1 MRHTN
6 FYHTSYKRKYHDIYI
21 QRGEEKMDKA
31 CMSPSEHA
39 KELLVDVMRDIVN
52 QFNSQMAKDVVS
64 LSEVNISKIE
74 AAVDYMMAE
83 LSAQ

>member
-1 MRHTN
+1 
-6 FYHTSYKRKYHDIYI
+6 
-21 QRGEEKMDKA
+21 MDKA

-52 QFNSQMAKDVVS
+52 QFNTQMSSEAIT
-64 LSEVNISKIE
+64 LSEANVSKIE
-74 AAVDYMMAE
+74 KVVDYMMAE

>member
-1 MRHTN
+1 
-6 FYHTSYKRKYHDIYI
+6 
-21 QRGEEKMDKA
+21 
-31 CMSPSEHA
+31 MSPSEHA